1 MPDWHVHFNVR
12 VRDNEPR
19 LIRAVERSRAIAET
33 IRDIPVAE
41 SVRSR
46 LHALNIAR
54 AARGTT
60 ALEGARI
67 SEDEALAVLE
77 AAPDQQVLPPE
88 RSRDEREVRNA
99 QAALKFVHR
108 IVQADPRRPLDEAL
122 IRGIHRLTT
131 EGLPYPDNE
140 PGRYRNHAVTVGDH
154 RPPATG
160 EEVRRLI
167 AEFVR
172 WFNQGQALR
181 WDPIVRAALA
191 HFYVVSIHP
200 FGDGNG
206 RTSRAVESFMLCRA
220 GINAFGFSSL
230 ASFYFQ
236 HHDEYIRALT
246 APRLRSDGDLTDFVL
261 FAVEGLA
268 GELVAVRDELVSV
281 VRELQQPLDRP
292 ILQAAVRDEFVSM
305 IRVMAFRD
313 YARERL
319 ADVPG
324 LGDLRRTRMLEFIQ
338 RLTEQAL
345 RGVPDHQLAT
355 DAVIDF
361 VYGQLGKQT
370 IRNDLRLLEDQGLL
384 ARRDGR
390 LVPNVEIMST
400 FVPRSWRTFPS

>member
-1 MPDWHVHFNVR
+1 M
-12 VRDNEPR
+12 
-19 LIRAVERSRAIAET
+19 
-33 IRDIPVAE
+33 
-41 SVRSR
+41 
-46 LHALNIAR
+46 
-54 AARGTT
+54 
-60 ALEGARI
+60 
-67 SEDEALAVLE
+67 
-77 AAPDQQVLPPE
+77 
-88 RSRDEREVRNA
+88 
-99 QAALKFVHR
+99 
-108 IVQADPRRPLDEAL
+108 
-122 IRGIHRLTT
+122 
-131 EGLPYPDNE
+131 
-140 PGRYRNHAVTVGDH
+140 
-154 RPPATG
+154 
-160 EEVRRLI
+160 
-167 AEFVR
+167 
-172 WFNQGQALR
+172 
-181 WDPIVRAALA
+181 
-191 HFYVVSIHP
+191 
-200 FGDGNG
+200 
-206 RTSRAVESFMLCRA
+206 
-220 GINAFGFSSL
+220 
-230 ASFYFQ
+230 
-236 HHDEYIRALT
+236 
-246 APRLRSDGDLTDFVL
+246 
-261 FAVEGLA
+261 
-268 GELVAVRDELVSV
+268 AVRDELVSV